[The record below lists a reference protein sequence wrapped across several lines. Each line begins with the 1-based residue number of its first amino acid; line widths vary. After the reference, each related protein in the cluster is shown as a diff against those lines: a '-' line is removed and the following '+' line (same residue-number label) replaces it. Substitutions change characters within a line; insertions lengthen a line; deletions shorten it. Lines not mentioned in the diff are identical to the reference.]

1 MDIQLIGS
9 RLLFRGFKDWFL
21 FIFKKIEG
29 KPFIVEA
36 IHEDL
41 FNVIKKVHNLESLRL
56 IINICP
62 RSAKTTLLT
71 YFIAY
76 TFAIN
81 PKCEFIYTGY
91 SQDLLTS
98 ISGRLKGILDH
109 HIYKSMYIENIR
121 YEEQKEEFTDDF
133 WSEYYKGLEEK
144 KGNKN
149 AVYTSKKII
158 TSSGGVVL
166 FASVGSQIL
175 GNGCGI
181 RGAKEF
187 SGGLFL
193 DDPNKSSDIYSKVL
207 RDRTLRYYE
216 ETLLTRLNDS
226 NVPIVIVQQRL
237 HIEDLTGLIL
247 NRYSNYEVLKKPLF
261 IDGVCQLPSQYSADR
276 IKEIKTNE
284 TMFLAQYQ
292 QEPIIDGGC
301 LFKKHWFDFRDE
313 IPDLKEYDTIFATID
328 TAMNDKNCNDYTAC
342 SVWGIIKNKLYLID
356 VLREKIVSIHLPD
369 KIQKFLERFADF
381 NLHYVW
387 IENKQ
392 SGMTLNQGF
401 REYGGFIKIP
411 KEEELKE
418 YLNRT
423 KCKPERANEITPFI
437 NEYDK
442 NIIINNNI
450 LNLEDLISELLAFDK
465 GSHDDFVDTLTDAI
479 YLFEKYY
486 KKRNSNIIKAIDN
499 MKFLNF

>member
-1 MDIQLIGS
+1 M
-9 RLLFRGFKDWFL
+9 
-21 FIFKKIEG
+21 FKKVEN
-29 KPFIVEA
+29 KPFIVEP

-41 FNVIKKVHNLESLRL
+41 FKAIDKVHSLETLRL

-76 TFAIN
+76 AFAIN

-98 ISGRLKGILDH
+98 IAGRLKGILQH
-109 HIYKSMYIENIR
+109 HIYKSMYVENIL
-121 YEEQKEEFTDDF
+121 YEEQKENFVDSF
-133 WSEYYKGLEEK
+133 WIDYYKDLEDK
-144 KGNKN
+144 KGNKT
-149 AVYTSKKII
+149 AVYTSKKI
-158 TSSGGVVL
+158 TTASGGVVL

-187 SGGLFL
+187 SGCLIL

-207 RDRTLRYYE
+207 RDKTLRYYE

-226 NVPIVIVQQRL
+226 NVAIAIVQQRL
-237 HIEDLTGLIL
+237 HVEDLTGLVL
-247 NRYSNYEVLKKPLF
+247 KRYNNYEVLKKPLF
-261 IDGVCQLPSQYSADR
+261 VDGVCQLPSQYSEER
-276 IKEIKTNE
+276 IKEIKVNE
-284 TMFLAQYQ
+284 AMFLAQYM

-313 IPDLKEYDTIFATID
+313 MPELKEYDTIFATID
-328 TAMNDKNCNDYTAC
+328 TAMNDKNYNDYTAC
-342 SVWGIIKNKLYLID
+342 SVCGVIKDKLYLID
-356 VLREKIVSIHLPD
+356 VLREKISSIHLPD
-369 KIQKFLERFADF
+369 KIQSFLQRFSDH

-401 REYGGFIKIP
+401 KEYGGFIKIP

-418 YLNRT
+418 YLSRT
-423 KCKPERANEITPFI
+423 KGKAERANEIIPFI

-442 NIIINNNI
+442 NIIIDNNI
-450 LNLEDLISELLAFDK
+450 ANLDDLISELLAFPN
-465 GSHDDFVDTLTDAI
+465 GSHDDFEDCFTDSV

-486 KKRNSNIIKAIDN
+486 KKRNSNITKAIDN
-499 MKFLNF
+499 MKFFNF